1 MMILL
6 LRKRNEMKSVRSQKS
21 VFHILTCLLWSVFV
35 CPVTVSA
42 RQIKI
47 AVPGLTNLIAF
58 QVAQEKG
65 YYQQEGLEIVPIVMA
80 ATVANQALLGGNVE
94 VNSAAG
100 ASLTAMIA
108 GAPLKF
114 VFTTFERPLHTLI
127 ARPEFREIK
136 QLKGRKIAIPGGI
149 GSGADSNL
157 RIVLKKHGIEGGR
170 EILILGLATSAL
182 AYAALLGGS
191 VDASLLAAE
200 QAIRA
205 RESGYRA
212 LVSFTDEALG
222 LVQPQGNIIVRED
235 FFRSEPTATEKLIRA
250 TLKGLLYARANR
262 AEAILI
268 YSRRNKIKEDLGTKM
283 LELISPAM
291 VTDGTMSSAAQQKVV
306 DGLLERIE
314 KKEVPPLA
322 RMFDF
327 SLTRKVYGELRTQGW
342 NPRL

>member
-6 LRKRNEMKSVRSQKS
+6 LRKRNQMTFVRSRKS
-21 VFHILTCLLWSVFV
+21 VFHLLTCLVSLVLVW
-35 CPVTVSA
+35 PVTADA

-65 YYQQEGLEIVPIVMA
+65 YYQQEDLEIVPIVMA

-114 VFTTFERPLHTLI
+114 IFTTFERPLHTLI

-136 QLKGRKIAIPGGI
+136 QLKGKKIAIPGGL

-191 VDASLLAAE
+191 VEASLLAAE
-200 QAIRA
+200 QTIRA

-212 LVSFTDEALG
+212 LVSFTDEAQG

-235 FFRSEPTATEKLIRA
+235 FFRSEPTTIEKLIRA
-250 TLKGLLYARANR
+250 TLKGLLYARVNR
-262 AEAILI
+262 AEAISI

-283 LELISPAM
+283 FELISPAM
-291 VTDGTMSSAAQQKVV
+291 VTDGTMNLTAQQKVV
-306 DGLLERIE
+306 DGLLERID
-314 KKEVPPLA
+314 KKEMPPLG

-327 SLTRKVYGELRTQGW
+327 SLTRKVYGELQAQGW
-342 NPRL
+342 NPRP